1 MWLVTVN
8 HKENGINLDCE
19 QSLIFLLSLSGSR
32 ARVRGREE
40 RGRKPE
46 RRKIN
51 ISSFFSL
58 AVHGSEERKTTACGL
73 MLIVYSYKI

>member
-1 MWLVTVN
+1 M
-8 HKENGINLDCE
+8 
-19 QSLIFLLSLSGSR
+19 
-32 ARVRGREE
+32 RGREE

-58 AVHGSEERKTTACGL
+58 AVHGSEERMTTACGL
-73 MLIVYSYKI
+73 MLIVYSYKIRDVQYTCVQSSDDLYVFPGNTYFRRQMMQVVL

>member
-1 MWLVTVN
+1 M
-8 HKENGINLDCE
+8 
-19 QSLIFLLSLSGSR
+19 
-32 ARVRGREE
+32 RGREE

-73 MLIVYSYKI
+73 MLIMYSYKSEMYRTLASRVQMIFMCYLGIHIFADK